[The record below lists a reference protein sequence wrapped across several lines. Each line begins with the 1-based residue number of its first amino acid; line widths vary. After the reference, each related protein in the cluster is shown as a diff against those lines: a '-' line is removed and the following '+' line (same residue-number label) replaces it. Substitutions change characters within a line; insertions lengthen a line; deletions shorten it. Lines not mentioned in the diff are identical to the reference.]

1 MQQNLIMNNE
11 LSLPR
16 TLVNQMLAH
25 AQQNPE
31 QEICGLI
38 SQAANQNKR
47 YIRIDNRASDTSR
60 RFTMDEKQLVDT
72 MRELREHGEQLLAIV
87 HSHPH
92 GAAQASKL
100 DVEQAQYPDAYYL
113 IISLNTRG
121 VLEMR
126 AFRISDGSA
135 SEVKVTI

>member
-1 MQQNLIMNNE
+1 MNSE

-16 TLVNQMLAH
+16 TVVNRMLAH

-38 SQAANQNKR
+38 SRAANQSLC
-47 YIRIDNRASDTSR
+47 YLPIANRAVDSKHR
-60 RFTMDEKQLVDT
+60 YQMDEKQLIDS
-72 MRELREHGEQLLAIV
+72 MRALRDNDEELLAIV
-87 HSHPH
+87 HSHPS
-92 GAAQASKL
+92 ASAQASAL
-100 DVEQAQYPDAYYL
+100 DIEQANYPEAYYL

-126 AFRISDGSA
+126 AWRISDGNV
-135 SEVKVTI
+135 SEVKVYI

>member
-1 MQQNLIMNNE
+1 MNTE

-38 SQAANQNKR
+38 SQAADHSKR
-47 YIRIDNRASDTSR
+47 YLRIDNRAIDKSHR
-60 RFTMDEKQLVDT
+60 YEMDEKQLIT
-72 MRELREHGEQLLAIV
+72 SLRQLREHGETLLAIV
-87 HSHPH
+87 HSHPDS
-92 GAAQASKL
+92 AAQASRL
-100 DVEQAQYPDAYYL
+100 DIEQAQYPDAYYL

-126 AFRISDGSA
+126 AYKISDGAA

>member
-1 MQQNLIMNNE
+1 MNIE

-16 TLVNQMLAH
+16 TVVNQILAH

-38 SQAANQNKR
+38 SQAADQSAR
-47 YIRIDNRASDTSR
+47 YMRIDNRAPDTSQR
-60 RFTMDEKQLVDT
+60 YEMDEKQLIDSLRQI
-72 MRELREHGEQLLAIV
+72 RERGETLLAIV

-92 GAAQASKL
+92 SAAQASRI
-100 DVEQAQYPDAYYL
+100 DIDQAQYPDAYYL
-113 IISLNTRG
+113 IISLDTRG

-126 AFRISDGSA
+126 AYKISNGTA
-135 SEVKVTI
+135 SQVKVTI

>member
-1 MQQNLIMNNE
+1 MKDE

-16 TLVNQMLAH
+16 TLVNQILTH
-25 AQQNPE
+25 AQQNPQ

-38 SQAANQNKR
+38 SQAEDQSKR
-47 YIRIDNRASDTSR
+47 YLPVTNRANDTSQR
-60 RFTMDEKQLVDT
+60 YEMDPQQLVDQ
-72 MRELREHGEQLLAIV
+72 MREMREHGERLLAIV

-92 GAAQASKL
+92 ATAMASKL
-100 DVEQAQYPDAYYL
+100 DIEQAQYPDAYYL

-126 AFRISDGSA
+126 AFRIGNGA
-135 SEVKVTI
+135 ATEVKVTI

>member
-1 MQQNLIMNNE
+1 MNTE

-16 TLVNQMLAH
+16 TVVNQMLAH
-25 AQQNPE
+25 AQHNPE

-38 SQAANQNKR
+38 SQAADQSVR
-47 YIRIDNRASDTSR
+47 YLRIDNRATDKSQ
-60 RFTMDEKQLVDT
+60 RFEMDEKQLIDSLRQ
-72 MRELREHGEQLLAIV
+72 MRERGEKLLAIV

-92 GAAQASKL
+92 SAALASRI
-100 DVEQAQYPDAYYL
+100 DIEQAQYPDAYYL

-126 AFRISDGSA
+126 AYKISNGAA

>member
-1 MQQNLIMNNE
+1 VQRNIYMNTE

-16 TLVNQMLAH
+16 TVVNQILAH

-38 SQAANQNKR
+38 SQAADQSAR
-47 YIRIDNRASDTSR
+47 YLRIDNRATDKSQR
-60 RFTMDEKQLVDT
+60 YEMDEKQLIDSL
-72 MRELREHGEQLLAIV
+72 RQLREHGEKLLAIV

-92 GAAQASKL
+92 SAAQASRI
-100 DVEQAQYPDAYYL
+100 DIEQAQYPNAYYL

-126 AFRISDGSA
+126 AYKISDGTA

>member
-1 MQQNLIMNNE
+1 MNTE

-16 TLVNQMLAH
+16 TVVNQILAH

-38 SQAANQNKR
+38 SQAADQSAR
-47 YIRIDNRASDTSR
+47 YMRIDNRAPDTSQR
-60 RFTMDEKQLVDT
+60 YEMDEKQLIDSLRQI
-72 MRELREHGEQLLAIV
+72 RERGETLLAIV

-92 GAAQASKL
+92 SAAQASRI
-100 DVEQAQYPDAYYL
+100 DIDQAQYPDAYYL
-113 IISLNTRG
+113 IISLDTRG

-126 AFRISDGSA
+126 AYKISNGTA
-135 SEVKVTI
+135 SQVKVTI

>member
-1 MQQNLIMNNE
+1 MNNE

-25 AQQNPE
+25 AQQNPD

-38 SQAANQNKR
+38 SQAADRSKR
-47 YIRIDNRASDTSR
+47 YLRIDNCANDKAHHYEMNS
-60 RFTMDEKQLVDT
+60 KQLIDSL
-72 MRELREHGEQLLAIV
+72 RELRKRDEDLLAIV
-87 HSHPH
+87 HSHPTST
-92 GAAQASKL
+92 AQASASDIEL
-100 DVEQAQYPDAYYL
+100 ANYPEAYYL

-126 AFRISDGSA
+126 AYKISDGSA
-135 SEVKVTI
+135 SEVKVYI